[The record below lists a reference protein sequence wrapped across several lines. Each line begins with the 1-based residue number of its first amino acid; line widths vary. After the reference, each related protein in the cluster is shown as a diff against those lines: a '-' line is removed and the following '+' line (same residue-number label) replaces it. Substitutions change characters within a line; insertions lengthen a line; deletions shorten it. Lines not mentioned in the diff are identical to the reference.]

1 MLAEVRRKVNE
12 LSPEI
17 RIEFRVFDQQI
28 RDGLI
33 RERLMAWLAGAFGAL
48 AAILATLG
56 LYGAISYRVL
66 RRQNEIGIRLALGA
80 SRLRI
85 VLLIL
90 REVAPLLLIGLGIGT
105 AVSLAAAQG
114 ARSLLFGL
122 SPYDIPTL
130 VASVCLLALV
140 AGVASFVPALRA
152 SRVDPIVALRH
163 E

>member
-1 MLAEVRRKVNE
+1 MAEVRRKVIE

-17 RIEFRVFDQQI
+17 RIEIRVFDRQI

-33 RERLMAWLAGAFGAL
+33 RERLMTWLAGAFGAL
-48 AAILATLG
+48 AAILAIVG
-56 LYGAISYRVL
+56 LYGVISYRVL

-80 SRLRI
+80 GRLRI

-90 REVAPLLLIGLGIGT
+90 REVVVLLLIGLGTGT

-122 SPYDIPTL
+122 SPYDIPTV
-130 VASVCLLALV
+130 VASVCLLSLV

-152 SRVDPIVALRH
+152 SRGDPIVALRR